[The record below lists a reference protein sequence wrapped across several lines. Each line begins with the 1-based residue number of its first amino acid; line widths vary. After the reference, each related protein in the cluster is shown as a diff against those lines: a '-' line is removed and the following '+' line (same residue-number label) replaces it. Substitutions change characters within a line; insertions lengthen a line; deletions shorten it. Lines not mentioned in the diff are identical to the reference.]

1 MLAGLQAVGIAVFRV
16 WHLASQPARSVASP
30 EPPDG
35 KDGAQPSVA
44 SDLENE
50 TTFAESKG
58 GRHAEHRV

>member
-1 MLAGLQAVGIAVFRV
+1 
-16 WHLASQPARSVASP
+16 
-30 EPPDG
+30 
-35 KDGAQPSVA
+35 VA